1 MGEEKDPLIREILGM
16 NIPGMTYCFV
26 NAQGINPYCGDFI
39 ELVRKGPKIL
49 LRAKGTVKHKVITT
63 KRNLWNS

>member
-16 NIPGMTYCFV
+16 DIPGMTHRIV
-26 NAQGINPYCGDFI
+26 NAQGINPYYGNFI
-39 ELVRKGPKIL
+39 ELARKGPKIL
-49 LRAKGTVKHKVITT
+49 LRAEGTVKHKVITT